1 MSSDG
6 RSGRGN
12 PRRPGRTDNTAGVR
26 KVRTKRYHHGDL
38 RATLL
43 RTVGEIIAE
52 RGVAEVSLREVA
64 RRAQVSH
71 GAPAHHFRNKAALV
85 TAFAAQGFDQMVAAV
100 EQLPAYGEARSGP
113 EELAGTGRG
122 YVRFALAH
130 PAHFAIMFDSAEL
143 DGSDP
148 AYREASNRAYA
159 LLTRAIERCVR
170 EGRLRPS
177 EVGPATVASWSLV
190 HGFASLWI
198 GGRLGHRSGTATD
211 ATHAT
216 HGGRAG
222 PSAAALA
229 LADAAIDLF
238 VDRLVGMM

>member
-6 RSGRGN
+6 RGDRDK
-12 PRRPGRTDNTAGVR
+12 PARPGRTDNTAAAR
-26 KVRTKRYHHGDL
+26 KVRSKRYHHGDL
-38 RATLL
+38 RAALL

-85 TAFAAQGFDQMVAAV
+85 SAFAAQGFSEMVAAI
-100 EQLPAYGEARSGP
+100 EQLPAHREARSGP
-113 EELAGTGRG
+113 EELAGTGKG

-130 PAHFAIMFDSAEL
+130 PAHFSIMFDSAEL
-143 DGSDP
+143 DESDP
-148 AYREASNRAYA
+148 ALIDAGNRAYR

-170 EGRLRPS
+170 EGRLRPNQ
-177 EVGPATVASWSLV
+177 VGPATIASWSLV
-190 HGFASLWI
+190 HGFASLWV
-198 GGRLGHRSGTATD
+198 GGRLGRRADTGRLGPRIGDGA
-211 ATHAT
+211 
-216 HGGRAG
+216 RAG
-222 PSAAALA
+222 ADAAALA
-229 LADAAIDLF
+229 QADAAIDLF

>member
-1 MSSDG
+1 VSSDG
-6 RSGRGN
+6 RGGRGK
-12 PRRPGRTDNTAGVR
+12 PRGPGRTDNTAVAR

-38 RATLL
+38 RAALL

-85 TAFAAQGFDQMVAAV
+85 TAFATQGFAEMVAGI
-100 EQLPAYGEARSGP
+100 EQLPVHRDARNGP
-113 EELAGTGRG
+113 EELAGTGKG

-130 PAHFAIMFDSAEL
+130 PAHFSIMFDSAEL
-143 DGSDP
+143 DGGDP
-148 AYREASNRAYA
+148 AFREASNRAYG

-170 EGRLRPS
+170 EGRLRPDQ
-177 EVGPATVASWSLV
+177 VGPATVASWSLV

-198 GGRLGHRSGTATD
+198 GGRLGHRSGVGSD
-211 ATHAT
+211 
-216 HGGRAG
+216 
-222 PSAAALA
+222 AAALT

>member
-1 MSSDG
+1 MSSEGRTG
-6 RSGRGN
+6 RSK
-12 PRRPGRTDNTAGVR
+12 PRRAGRSDNTAGAR
-26 KVRTKRYHHGDL
+26 KVRNKRYHHGDL
-38 RATLL
+38 RAALL

-52 RGVAEVSLREVA
+52 RGVSDVSLREVA

-85 TAFAAQGFDQMVAAV
+85 TAFATQGFDQMVAAI
-100 EQLPAYGEARSGP
+100 EALPAHRDARSGP
-113 EELAGTGRG
+113 EELAGTGKG

-130 PAHFAIMFDSAEL
+130 PAHFSIMFDSAEL
-143 DGSDP
+143 DESDP
-148 AYREASNRAYA
+148 TLTEAGNRAYG

-170 EGRLRPS
+170 EGRLSPDR
-177 EVGPATVASWSLV
+177 VGPATIASWSLV

-198 GGRLGHRSGTATD
+198 GGRLGPRSG
-211 ATHAT
+211 
-216 HGGRAG
+216 AG
-222 PSAAALA
+222 SDAAALA

>member
-1 MSSDG
+1 VSSDARG
-6 RSGRGN
+6 GRGK
-12 PRRPGRTDNTAGVR
+12 PRRPGGSDNTAAAR

-38 RATLL
+38 RAALL
-43 RTVGEIIAE
+43 LTVGEIIAE
-52 RGVAEVSLREVA
+52 RGVAQVSLREVA

-85 TAFAAQGFDQMVAAV
+85 TAFAAQGFTEMVAAI
-100 EQLPAYGEARSGP
+100 EQLPRHRDARNGP
-113 EELAGTGRG
+113 EELAATGKG

-130 PAHFAIMFDSAEL
+130 PAHFSIMFDSAEL
-143 DGSDP
+143 DGADP
-148 AYREASNRAYA
+148 AFREASNRAYG

-170 EGRLRPS
+170 EGRLRPDQ
-177 EVGPATVASWSLV
+177 VGPATVASWSLV

-198 GGRLGHRSGTATD
+198 GGRLGHRSGTGAT
-211 ATHAT
+211 
-216 HGGRAG
+216 
-222 PSAAALA
+222 ALT